1 MAATGHA
8 PTATEYIVH
17 HLTHGATATQKS
29 IIDFSVFNVDTIVF
43 SIAMMC
49 LTLLLLWL
57 AARKATSGVPGRFQ
71 AAVESLVELV
81 EEQSK
86 SIVHGDRTFIAPLA
100 LTVFLWIILMNAI
113 DLIPVELLP
122 WIGNTALPWLTGGAI
137 HFDYMRPLPTAD
149 LNGTLG
155 MSLSVLLLM
164 IYYGIKIKG
173 AGGWVH
179 ELFTAPFGAHPLLW
193 PFNFLLNL
201 IEYAA
206 KAVSLGMRL
215 FGNMYAGEL
224 LFFLIALL
232 GGTWGASKGVGSI
245 FSWTLLVAAYVV
257 GIIWLLAS
265 GRGKQSLLLLVLGAV
280 AFWLVDGNH
289 LLAVGHAFAGL
300 LWWLFHILIVLLQAF
315 IFMMLTLVY
324 IGQAHEGH

>member
-1 MAATGHA
+1 MAATGQA

-17 HLTHGATATQKS
+17 HLTHLTSTGEKQKF
-29 IIDFSVFNVDTIVF
+29 IVDFSVFNVDTIFF
-43 SIAMMC
+43 SVLVLC
-49 LTLLLLWL
+49 CVLLVLWL
-57 AARKATSGVPGRFQ
+57 VARKVTSGVPGRFQ

-100 LTVFLWIILMNAI
+100 LTVFLWIVMMNAI
-113 DLIPVELLP
+113 DLVPVELFP
-122 WIGNTALPWLTGGAI
+122 WIAHNVFHIEYL
-137 HFDYMRPLPTAD
+137 RPLPTAD

-155 MSLSVLLLM
+155 MALGVLTLM
-164 IYYGIKIKG
+164 IYYGVKIKG
-173 AGGWVH
+173 FGGFIH

-206 KAVSLGMRL
+206 KTVSLGMRL

-232 GGTWGASKGVGSI
+232 GGY
-245 FSWTLLVAAYVV
+245 AALNAT
-257 GIIWLLAS
+257 GIMLTIGHVLAGTAWL
-265 GRGKQSLLLLVLGAV
+265 
-280 AFWLVDGNH
+280 
-289 LLAVGHAFAGL
+289 
-300 LWWLFHILIVLLQAF
+300 LFHILIVLLQAF

>member
-1 MAATGHA
+1 MAATGQA
-8 PTATEYIVH
+8 QTATEYIVH
-17 HLTHGATATQKS
+17 HLTHLSTGKQKS
-29 IIDFSVFNVDTIVF
+29 IIDFSVLNLDTIVF
-43 SIAMMC
+43 SVLILC
-49 LTLLLLWL
+49 CVLLLLWL

-71 AAVESLVELV
+71 AAVEVLVELV

-100 LTVFLWIILMNAI
+100 LTVFLWIVLMNAI
-113 DLIPVELLP
+113 DLIPVELFP
-122 WIGNTALPWLTGGAI
+122 WIAHNVFHIPYL
-137 HFDYMRPLPTAD
+137 RPLPTAD

-155 MSLSVLLLM
+155 MALGVLTLM
-164 IYYGIKIKG
+164 IYYGVKIKG
-173 AGGWVH
+173 LGGWVH

-206 KAVSLGMRL
+206 KTVSLGMRL

-232 GGTWGASKGVGSI
+232 GGTWGSGQSGFGWFGWGLA
-245 FSWTLLVAAYVV
+245 LLVYVA
-257 GIIWLLAS
+257 GLFWLATS
-265 GRGKQSLLLLVLGAV
+265 GRGKAALVLAIVGALV
-280 AFWLVDGNH
+280 FFFAQPGIFLAIGHVLAGTAWL
-289 LLAVGHAFAGL
+289 
-300 LWWLFHILIVLLQAF
+300 LFHILIVLLQAF